1 MLSEANKR
9 MSAPSS
15 SSRPLRFRV
24 VSVALATG
32 LLSGCTMIP
41 KYKRPTPPV
50 ATTWPAYQ
58 NTTSPK
64 LQQAAYDIGWSDFFT
79 DPRLKALIA
88 IAIRENRDIRV
99 AAANIAEAQG
109 QYDVQHAGLFPT
121 ISATGGPM
129 YQAPSDAAGLS
140 FAPGLGTSSSE
151 SSGMSIARDPFR
163 YYQGGI
169 GFSSYEIDLFGRIRS
184 LTRESAEKAFSQEAN
199 LRGMLISIV
208 SQVATAYVTWLG
220 DRELLA
226 VAENTLA
233 AQEDTL
239 RLTRQKYDHGEA
251 NLLTVRQT
259 ETQVR
264 QSAGLRADARRKIAQ
279 DENLITLLIGAPIPT
294 TLPDPR
300 PLGQQSILADI
311 PAGLPSDLL
320 TRRPDIVAAEH
331 DLLAAQADI
340 GAARA
345 AFFPRLTLTA
355 SDGISSLAF
364 NKLFTSA
371 ATTWGLNPQLQI
383 PLWTW
388 GMNSGNLKASKAR
401 RNGKIASYEK
411 TVQSAFR
418 EVADA
423 LAARSAYLDEKK
435 QADELVSASADAY
448 RLAKMRYDAG
458 TDSYLTTL
466 DSQRAYLQSQQ
477 NQITVNVANYQN
489 LITIYR
495 ALGGG
500 WKEHSLPPQSPVSIA
515 HQPVSQTG

>member
-1 MLSEANKR
+1 MKANKS
-9 MSAPSS
+9 MPAFTPSS
-15 SSRPLRFRV
+15 RALRFRA
-24 VSVALATG
+24 VSLALAGG

-41 KYKRPTPPV
+41 HYTRPAPPL
-50 ATTWPAYQ
+50 AKTWPAYPSTG
-58 NTTSPK
+58 NPRM
-64 LQQAAYDIGWSDFFT
+64 QQAAYDIGWSDFFT
-79 DPRLKALIA
+79 DARLKALIA
-88 IAIRENRDIRV
+88 IAIRENRDLRV

-121 ISATGGPM
+121 ISATGGPI
-129 YQAPSDAAGLS
+129 YQAPASASGLS
-140 FAPGLGTSSSE
+140 FAPGLEQNRSDAAFGN
-151 SSGMSIARDPFR
+151 GRVFK

-184 LTRESAEKAFSQEAN
+184 LTRESAETALSKEAN
-199 LRGMLISIV
+199 LRSLLISIV

-220 DRELLA
+220 DKEALDLA
-226 VAENTLA
+226 NSTLET
-233 AQEDTL
+233 QEATL
-239 RLTRQKYDHGEA
+239 RMTQQKYDHGEA
-251 NLLTVRQT
+251 NLLTVRQA

-264 QSAGLRADARRKIAQ
+264 QSAALRADSRRKLAQ
-279 DENLITLLIGAPIPT
+279 DENLITLLIGAPIPA
-294 TLPDPR
+294 TLPAPQ
-300 PLGQQSILADI
+300 PLGQQTILADL
-311 PAGLPSDLL
+311 PAGVPSDLL
-320 TRRPDIVAAEH
+320 NRRPDIVAAEH

-355 SDGISSLAF
+355 NDGVSSLQF
-364 NKLFTSA
+364 HKLFTSA
-371 ATTWGLNPQLQI
+371 ATTWGLNPSLQI

-401 RNGKIASYEK
+401 RDGKIASYEK

-423 LAARSAYLDEKK
+423 LAAREAYLDEKK
-435 QADELVSASADAY
+435 QVDDLVTSSQDAF

-466 DSQRAYLQSQQ
+466 DSQRSYLQSR
-477 NQITVNVANYQN
+477 QIQIMVDVSNYQN

-500 WKEHSLPPQSPVSIA
+500 WKEHTLPPQSPVNVA
-515 HQPVSQTG
+515 QHPMSQTR

>member
-1 MLSEANKR
+1 
-9 MSAPSS
+9 MSAFSS
-15 SSRPLRFRV
+15 SPRPLRFRAL
-24 VSVALATG
+24 SLALATG
-32 LLSGCTMIP
+32 VLSGCTMIP
-41 KYKRPTPPV
+41 KYKRPAPPL

-58 NTTSPK
+58 NTGNPK
-64 LQQAAYDIGWSDFFT
+64 LQQAAYDIGWNDFFT

-88 IAIRENRDIRV
+88 IAIRENRDLRV

-121 ISATGGPM
+121 ISASGGPM

-140 FAPGLGTSSSE
+140 FAPGLGSE
-151 SSGMSIARDPFR
+151 SSEKSGMSLARDPFR

-184 LTRESAEKAFSQEAN
+184 LTRESAEKALSEQAN

-220 DRELLA
+220 DKETLA
-226 VAENTLA
+226 VADNTLTTQ
-233 AQEDTL
+233 QETL
-239 RLTRQKYDHGEA
+239 NLTREKYNHGEA
-251 NLLTVRQT
+251 NLLTVRQA
-259 ETQVR
+259 ETQVQ
-264 QSAGLRADARRKIAQ
+264 QSAALRADSRRKVAQ
-279 DENLITLLIGAPIPT
+279 DENLITLLIGAPIPAN
-294 TLPDPR
+294 LPPPQ
-300 PLGQQSILADI
+300 PLGQQTILADL
-311 PAGLPSDLL
+311 PAGVPSDLL
-320 TRRPDIVAAEH
+320 TRRPDIVGAEH

-355 SDGISSLAF
+355 NDGISSLQF
-364 NKLFTSA
+364 HQLFTSA

-401 RNGKIASYEK
+401 RDGKIASYEK

-423 LAARSAYLDEKK
+423 LAAREAYLDEKK
-435 QADELVSASADAY
+435 QVDDLVTSSADAF

-466 DSQRAYLQSQQ
+466 DSQRSYLQAQQ
-477 NQITVNVANYQN
+477 IQIMVAVSNYQN

-500 WKEHSLPPQSPVSIA
+500 WKEHTLPPKSPVPVA
-515 HQPVSQTG
+515 RQPVSQTG